1 MVPHRPTSGN
11 QALLHSLTN
20 SNGAVANASPEVAD
34 ALQILLQHDVA
45 EWTNHGFEQIKLRTV
60 RRVFR
65 GQLGNVAVH
74 IKVFRADT
82 IAAKAKKALRTDK
95 AEREANHL
103 NKARELG
110 LPCVEPLG
118 HGIAI
123 EGDQRQSF
131 LVTRSITSEEFEF
144 PAPPEVATA
153 VGNLVRRVHD
163 AGIEPLDLHPGNVL
177 VTDQGEALLCDLT
190 SLRHAG
196 ELSVRK
202 RAAGLAFLCNPIDGG
217 PLDPQTRD
225 FRRGYEAAGPAMPE
239 SFEGELARATRQL
252 RATALKSFG
261 RRTMRSC
268 KHTDAESRRRATPW
282 FFWHLADD
290 GKNQFLKGACREF
303 TGEGLPPR
311 RTGRRGSV
319 WLTDTMAIK
328 ERDAGKARKLWLA
341 SYWLLFAAVPIAT
354 PVAMCVL
361 GGRGKVFVR
370 RLPHDDLATELAA
383 GPLDEA
389 AIARSSRALGNSI
402 GRMHGHGLRN
412 RDLKFDNLV
421 RDPETGVLAMVDLD
435 GVTHHAAEETRG
447 CGRDLGRLLAAFRN
461 ADSPGGEVSI
471 RRFLRAYVR
480 ARRRMLQDP
489 PMKRILKRAE
499 SRAGE
504 WAATHS

>member
-1 MVPHRPTSGN
+1 MNP
-11 QALLHSLTN
+11 
-20 SNGAVANASPEVAD
+20 SPEIAD
-34 ALQILLQHDVA
+34 ALHKLLQHDVA
-45 EWTNHGFEQIKLRTV
+45 DWTNHGFEQIKLRTV
-60 RRVFR
+60 RRVFQ

-103 NKARELG
+103 KKVQDLG

-131 LVTRSITSEEFEF
+131 LVTRSITSDDFGF
-144 PAPPEVATA
+144 PASPEVANA
-153 VGNLVRRVHD
+153 VGRLIRRVHD
-163 AGIEPLDLHPGNVL
+163 ASIEPLDLHPGNVL
-177 VTDQGEALLCDLT
+177 VTDQGEPLLCDLT
-190 SLRHAG
+190 SIRHAG
-196 ELSVRK
+196 ELTVRK
-202 RAAGLAFLCNPIDGG
+202 RAAGLAFFCNPIDGG
-217 PLDPQTRD
+217 PLDPQTRE
-225 FRRGYEAAGPAMPE
+225 FRKGYEAAGPAMPDA
-239 SFEGELARATRQL
+239 FAGELARATRQL

-261 RRTMRSC
+261 RRARRSC

-282 FFWHLADD
+282 FFWHLAAD
-290 GKNQFLKGACREF
+290 GKNQQLKNICREF

-328 ERDAGKARKLWLA
+328 EREAGKARKLWLA
-341 SYWLLFAAVPIAT
+341 SYWLLFAEVPIAT
-354 PVAMCVL
+354 PVAMCLL
-361 GGRGKVFVR
+361 GGRGKVFAR

-389 AIARSSRALGNSI
+389 AIARSARALGNSV
-402 GRMHGHGLRN
+402 GRMHGHGIRN

-435 GVTHHAAEETRG
+435 GVTQHAAEETRG

-461 ADSPGGEVSI
+461 ANSPGGEMSI

-504 WAATHS
+504 WATSHR